1 MFKCVHRQQW
11 NCHNKPYLQ
20 KIIIKKVFCLSA
32 CIVLNVILWKLS
44 VLFVVVLHIEQFDY
58 TFARFVWITCQYDI
72 FLFDFV
78 VEQIPSG
85 RNPRSMWVEGR
96 GGREGGRN
104 TFSGDKK
111 KRVTALHC
119 NLFSRIK
126 YYALHKVY
134 CTHRRTSSDHQ
145 HYF

>member
-1 MFKCVHRQQW
+1 MCASATMELSQQTVSS
-11 NCHNKPYLQ
+11 
-20 KIIIKKVFCLSA
+20 KIIIKKKVFCLSA

-72 FLFDFV
+72 SFFFYFV
-78 VEQIPSG
+78 VEQKPSG
-85 RNPRSMWVEGR
+85 RNLDLCGW
-96 GGREGGRN
+96 REGGGGEN
-104 TFSGDKK
+104 TFSGDK

-134 CTHRRTSSDHQ
+134 CTHKRTSSDHQ

>member
-1 MFKCVHRQQW
+1 MHRQQW
-11 NCHNKPYLQ
+11 NCHNKPYLR
-20 KIIIKKVFCLSA
+20 KIIIKKSFFCLSA

-72 FLFDFV
+72 SFFFYFV
-78 VEQIPSG
+78 VEQKPIW
-85 RNPRSMWVEGR
+85 RNPRSMWVEGGGGR
-96 GGREGGRN
+96 GGRDGQTRSVA
-104 TFSGDKK
+104 TK

-134 CTHRRTSSDHQ
+134 CTHKRTSSDHQ